1 MGSDLRPGRGGGDGT
16 LDGMR
21 MEYVEAV
28 LELGAMVPAG
38 SAVAYGD
45 VSELLGSGGPRQVGA
60 VLSHHG
66 SSIPWWRIIRAS
78 GEAPPG
84 HERDA
89 LDHYLTE
96 GTPLRGEFLDFQRS
110 GEGRWRV
117 DLAAARWAPTDEE
130 FAAIDAVAE
139 RLEPAS
145 RKLSVPDDEMFV

>member
-1 MGSDLRPGRGGGDGT
+1 
-16 LDGMR
+16 MR

-38 SAVAYGD
+38 SALAYGD

-66 SSIPWWRIIRAS
+66 GSIPWWRIIRAS

-89 LDHYLTE
+89 LAHYLAE
-96 GTPLRGEFLDFQRS
+96 GTPLRGDFLDFQRS